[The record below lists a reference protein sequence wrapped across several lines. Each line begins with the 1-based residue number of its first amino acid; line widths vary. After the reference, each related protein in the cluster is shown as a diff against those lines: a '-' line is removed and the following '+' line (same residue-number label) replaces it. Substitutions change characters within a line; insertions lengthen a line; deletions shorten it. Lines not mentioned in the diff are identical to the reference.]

1 MSNFPLDK
9 HAKDKFLRL
18 VGDKYDADTDVVT
31 IVTDRCPLRQQ
42 NYEYAQYLL
51 TATFHESWV
60 TEPWEATKTEA
71 DMEEY
76 IWSRNKSKQSAEA
89 ILRWGGQQKDD
100 EVVNVPS
107 EYSASVEQ
115 IINDGENE
123 YNIEK
128 YKGAVLNLL
137 QLTPFKNDDNRL

>member
-1 MSNFPLDK
+1 MSTFPLDK

-18 VGDKYDADTDVVT
+18 VGDKYDPETDVVT
-31 IVTDRCPLRQQ
+31 LVTDRCPLRQQ

-60 TEPWEATKTEA
+60 TEPWEATKSEA

-89 ILRWGGQQKDD
+89 ILRWGGKSA
-100 EVVNVPS
+100 EANVSVPS
-107 EYSASVEQ
+107 EYSESVEQ
-115 IINDGENE
+115 IINDGEND
-123 YNIEK
+123 YNIAQ
-128 YKGAVLNLL
+128 YKAGVLKLL
-137 QLTPFKNDDNRL
+137 QLSAFKSAVV